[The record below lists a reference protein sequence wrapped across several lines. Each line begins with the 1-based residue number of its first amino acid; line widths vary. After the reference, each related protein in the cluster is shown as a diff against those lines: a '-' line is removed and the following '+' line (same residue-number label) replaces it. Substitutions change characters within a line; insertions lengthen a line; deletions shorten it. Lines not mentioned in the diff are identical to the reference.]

1 MRPKGS
7 KKDLETR
14 RRTAVRLR
22 KSGMT
27 IREVADE
34 VGCAPGSVSR
44 WEMMFDERG
53 ATGLDAI
60 PNSGGVSRLEPRDKA
75 LLEKILIE
83 GPRKHGHADGV
94 WTLKRVR
101 DLIAKRFRVRYH
113 ISHVHRLMYEMG
125 FSPQKPLVRALE
137 RNEAA
142 IADFRNREWKKVKK
156 TPRNKGVRSR

>member
-1 MRPKGS
+1 
-7 KKDLETR
+7 
-14 RRTAVRLR
+14 
-22 KSGMT
+22 MT
-27 IREVADE
+27 IREVAEE

-44 WEMMFDERG
+44 WEMMFDESG
-53 ATGLDAI
+53 TKGLDAI
-60 PNSGGVSRLEPRDKA
+60 PNSGGVSRLERRDKA

-137 RNEAA
+137 RNETA

-156 TPRNKGVRSR
+156 TPQNKAVRSR

>member
-7 KKDLETR
+7 KKDLEMR
-14 RRTAVRLR
+14 RRTAVQLR

-27 IREVADE
+27 IREVAEE

-44 WEMMFDERG
+44 WETMFDESG
-53 ATGLDAI
+53 ANGLDAI
-60 PNSGGVSRLEPRDKA
+60 PNSGGVSRLEPRHKA

-83 GPRKHGHADGV
+83 GPQKHGHADGV

-137 RNEAA
+137 QNETAV
-142 IADFRNREWKKVKK
+142 ADFRNRDWKKVKK
-156 TPRNKGVRSR
+156 TPRNKAVRSR